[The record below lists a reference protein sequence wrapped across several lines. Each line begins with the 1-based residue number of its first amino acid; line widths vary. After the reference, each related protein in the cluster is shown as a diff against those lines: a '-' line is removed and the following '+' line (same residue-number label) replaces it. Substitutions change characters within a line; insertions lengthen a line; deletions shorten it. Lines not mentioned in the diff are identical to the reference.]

1 MQNDLIDGHL
11 VNHNIFLGYTGRLLA
26 NIGRWVCWLLIL
38 TRLASI
44 LCRLIFQHMGK
55 NMYVS

>member
-11 VNHNIFLGYTGRLLA
+11 VNHNIFLEYTGRLLA
-26 NIGRWVCWLLIL
+26 HIGRWVGWLLIL
-38 TRLASI
+38 TRLASM